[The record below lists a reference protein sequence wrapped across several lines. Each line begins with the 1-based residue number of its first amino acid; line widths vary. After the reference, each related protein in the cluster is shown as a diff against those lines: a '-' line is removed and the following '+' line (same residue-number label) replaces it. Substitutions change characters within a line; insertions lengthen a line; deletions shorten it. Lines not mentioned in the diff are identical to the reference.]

1 MQCQPSESREHAPA
15 FHWPVWPVLAVA
27 FFAFAVNVA
36 FARSAI
42 ADESAAG
49 ESAAGKS
56 AAGKSATGENEAEQ
70 PNVDTRTQRRAARIA
85 ALFASVDANEDGRV
99 SADEFAVANFDRAM
113 RRGGGP
119 RMLRRERAPRMG
131 GKPSE
136 GDFEAADADAN
147 GQLSP
152 QEFEALPQALRDAR
166 RKRAFE
172 RMDSDGDG
180 YLTAEE
186 FSARMQRQR
195 RASAA
200 KGGRRGDGAET

>member
-1 MQCQPSESREHAPA
+1 MQCQPSEPRELAPT
-15 FHWPVWPVLAVA
+15 FRWPAWPVLAVA

-42 ADESAAG
+42 AG
-49 ESAAGKS
+49 E
-56 AAGKSATGENEAEQ
+56 SATGESEVAEQ
-70 PNVDTRTQRRAARIA
+70 PNADARKQRRAARIA
-85 ALFASVDANEDGRV
+85 ALFARVDANEDGRV
-99 SADEFAVANFDRAM
+99 SADEFAVTDIGRAM
-113 RRGGGP
+113 RRDGP
-119 RMLRRERAPRMG
+119 RMSHRERGPRTG
-131 GKPSE
+131 GKPRE

-152 QEFEALPQALRDAR
+152 QEFEAMPQALREAR

-180 YLTAEE
+180 YLTVEE
-186 FSARMQRQR
+186 FSARMQGQR

-200 KGGRRGDGAET
+200 TGGRPGEGSET